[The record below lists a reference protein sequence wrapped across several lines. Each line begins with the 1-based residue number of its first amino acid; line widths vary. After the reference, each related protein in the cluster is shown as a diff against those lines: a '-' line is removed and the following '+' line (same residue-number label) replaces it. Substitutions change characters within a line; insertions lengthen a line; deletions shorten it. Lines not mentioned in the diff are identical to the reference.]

1 MYRTYHMKDTMFKYG
16 EHFMYSE
23 NALTNLKKSSD
34 ESEATRNESN
44 WNCASNR

>member
-23 NALTNLKKSSD
+23 NAFANLKKII
-34 ESEATRNESN
+34 
-44 WNCASNR
+44 